1 MNATDTQG
9 ISNLTQTAYKLLK
22 EQIIEGKLRQGTLVS
37 ISAIARNLN
46 ISRTPVTYACLK
58 LEHDKLLTI
67 VPKQGVVINAVSVV
81 EAREIYELRAAVEFY
96 SAWRSFDSIT
106 EGTKEKLRDSYQKQ
120 VVCIQDNDVA
130 GFMKEDMRFH
140 RILLSILQNNEF
152 LNIFENMSEKAHL
165 LGLESLKSIRRQEEN
180 LVEHKAILDKI
191 DGGDKVAFA
200 QAIETN
206 ILNGLASLINEGHV
220 S

>member
-1 MNATDTQG
+1 MTVVDNQAIT
-9 ISNLTQTAYKLLK
+9 NLTQTAYKLLK
-22 EQIIEGKLRQGTLVS
+22 EQIIEGKLQQGSVVS
-37 ISAIARNLN
+37 ISAIARDLN

-67 VPKQGVVINAVSVV
+67 VPKQGVIINAVSVV

-96 SAWRSFDSIT
+96 SAWRSFDFIT
-106 EGTKEKLRDSYQKQ
+106 KEIKEKLNASYENQ
-120 VVCIQDNDVA
+120 VLCIGEGDVE

-140 RILLSILQNNEF
+140 KILLSILKNTEF
-152 LNIFENMSEKAHL
+152 LNIFESMSEKAHL
-165 LGLESLKSIRRQEEN
+165 LGLESLKSLRRREEN
-180 LVEHKAILDKI
+180 LTEHKAILDGI

-206 ILNGLASLINEGHV
+206 ILNGLASLVGE
-220 S
+220 

>member
-37 ISAIARNLN
+37 ISAIARDLN

-67 VPKQGVVINAVSVV
+67 VPKQGVIINAVSVV

-96 SAWRSFDSIT
+96 SAWRSFDFIT
-106 EGTKEKLRDSYQKQ
+106 EETKKKLKDSYDKQ
-120 VVCIQDNDVA
+120 VEYIRENDVA
-130 GFMKEDMRFH
+130 GFMREDMHFH

-165 LGLESLKSIRRQEEN
+165 LGLESLKSIRRREEN
-180 LVEHKAILDKI
+180 LIEHRAILDKI
-191 DGGDKVAFA
+191 EEGDKIAFA

-206 ILNGLASLINEGHV
+206 ILNGLAGLVNEGHGA
-220 S
+220 